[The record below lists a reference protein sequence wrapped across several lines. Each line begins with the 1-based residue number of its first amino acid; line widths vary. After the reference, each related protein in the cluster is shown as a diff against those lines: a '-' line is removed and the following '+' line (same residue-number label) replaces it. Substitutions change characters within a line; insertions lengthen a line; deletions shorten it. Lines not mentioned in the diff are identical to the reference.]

1 MLGKVQVGNDTQ
13 PHAPIGL
20 GCSFYG
26 VARYDESE
34 GSALLDAM
42 AASLEGGITHF
53 DTAHDYGGGESEHLI
68 GRFLA
73 EDASRREGM
82 LLASKANLR
91 DLSAAAM
98 IRAIDVSRG
107 RLGVDVIDIYYI
119 HWPIPDADMR
129 PWAEALES
137 ARSRGRI
144 RAIGV
149 SNFSIA
155 QLDQVAEVAQID
167 ALQLGYN
174 LLWRFPEADLIP
186 YCHERGIAVI
196 AYSALAS
203 GALAGKYQRRLNFAP
218 QDQRWGILHFRAG
231 IWDALYPLVER
242 FNDVAER
249 AGLALSQLALRWI
262 LHQPGVTAALVSAK
276 DRRQALSNCA
286 ALEAE
291 IDASILEELNA
302 ISDEAMKHIPDE
314 GNPFG
319 YHP

>member
-1 MLGKVQVGNDTQ
+1 MLEKVQIGKDTH

-26 VARYDESE
+26 VASYEESE
-34 GSALLDAM
+34 TVALLDVM
-42 AASLEGGITHF
+42 AASLDGGITHF
-53 DTAHDYGGGESEHLI
+53 DTAHAYGDGESERLI

-73 EDASRREGM
+73 EDASRRERM
-82 LLASKANLR
+82 LLASKANLA
-91 DLSAAAM
+91 DLSATAM
-98 IRAIDVSRG
+98 IQAIDLSRQ
-107 RLGVDVIDIYYI
+107 RLGVDFIDIYYI
-119 HWPIPDADMR
+119 HWPITDADLR

-137 ARSRGRI
+137 ARSQGKI

-155 QLDQVAEVAQID
+155 QIEQVAEVAPID

-174 LLWRFPEADLIP
+174 LLWRFPEVDLIP
-186 YCHERGIAVI
+186 FCRERGISVV

-203 GALAGKYQRRLNFAP
+203 GVLAGKYQRRLNFAP
-218 QDQRWGILHFRAG
+218 HDQRWSILHFRDG
-231 IWDALYPLVER
+231 IWDALYPLVEQ

-249 AGLALSQLALRWI
+249 ADLALSQLALRWI
-262 LHQPGVTAALVSAK
+262 LHQPGVAAALVSAR
-276 DRRQALSNCA
+276 DRQQARSNCA
-286 ALEAE
+286 ALAAE
-291 IDASILEELNA
+291 IEPSILEELGA
-302 ISDEAMKHIPDE
+302 ISDEAMKRIPNE